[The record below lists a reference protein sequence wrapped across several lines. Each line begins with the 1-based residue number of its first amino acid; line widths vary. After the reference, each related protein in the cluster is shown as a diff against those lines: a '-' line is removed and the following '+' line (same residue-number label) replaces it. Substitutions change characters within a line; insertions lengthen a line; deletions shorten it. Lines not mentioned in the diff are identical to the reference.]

1 VPAAYYS
8 VVLRCDGTEGESTG
22 LSLLPARRNATVP
35 PRSRFLPIPLKQFFP
50 SDLLRI
56 IAFLYFDPSALLP
69 IFPKQ
74 VLPATRKLLMS
85 AIFPITLEKLGRQ
98 KINSPPGTSLKAAQ
112 DASSSHIAHPVLT
125 SVTVYWLFS
134 RPGLISAAGL
144 TVILAGGL

>member
-1 VPAAYYS
+1 MVLSHVGFDAGEIKIEQAYYRGM
-8 VVLRCDGTEGESTG
+8 LGTAENET
-22 LSLLPARRNATVP
+22 LPQNVIFALPSLP
-35 PRSRFLPIPLKQFFP
+35 FLAGIGAQI
-50 SDLLRI
+50 R
-56 IAFLYFDPSALLP
+56 
-69 IFPKQ
+69 PKQ
-74 VLPATRKLLMS
+74 VLPATRKLLMR
-85 AIFPITLEKLGRQ
+85 AIFPITLKKLGRQ